1 MLTPMQIQN
10 HEFKKGF
17 RGYNEEDVQDFM
29 RQIADDYQVLFR
41 DNREMKETIEQLRKQ
56 VEECKQRE
64 DTAIRTLMVAQET
77 AESVKEVARKE
88 AEVIVREAQQQKRNM
103 IAQTA
108 QQIREGQEKYEA
120 IRAQLAVSRAKI
132 EALLSAQAELLKGMD
147 LPELEQIKAE
157 EVVENIAEE
166 AVVEEEMQII
176 EEAPVASEVAEEIQ
190 EESTEEAT
198 EEAQEE
204 SEAVE

>member
-29 RQIADDYQVLFR
+29 RQVADDYQVLFR

-88 AEVIVREAQQQKRNM
+88 AEVIVREAEQQKRNM
-103 IAQTA
+103 IAETA

-120 IRAQLAVSRAKI
+120 IRSQILVSRAKF
-132 EALLSAQAELLKGMD
+132 ESLLKAHAELLKNME
-147 LPELEQIKAE
+147 LPELKEVKTEIEAATEEISATIEMNEESKEEPQEIEVIEENVDKAE
-157 EVVENIAEE
+157 ENTAE
-166 AVVEEEMQII
+166 
-176 EEAPVASEVAEEIQ
+176 
-190 EESTEEAT
+190 
-198 EEAQEE
+198 
-204 SEAVE
+204 